1 MRSLGGERWRGGSDG
16 RPEWQP
22 SEAGHWQGLSDRWAN
37 LSVCP
42 GATLPQALLPNPS
55 SLASDL
61 SLPWSDHPGFYVTF
75 CSCLR
80 PLQTWDMDDMVTLPY
95 RTYMGW
101 LTSASFWAS
110 VG

>member
-16 RPEWQP
+16 RPAWQP
-22 SEAGHWQGLSDRWAN
+22 SEATLWQDLSERWAH

-42 GATLPQALLPNPS
+42 GPTLPQALLTNPS
-55 SLASDL
+55 SLAPDL

-75 CSCLR
+75 CSCIC
-80 PLQTWDMDDMVTLPY
+80 PLQTWDMDDKVTLPY

-101 LTSASFWAS
+101 
-110 VG
+110 